1 MRALQGSARTK
12 NFFNELIIKIHMNAV
27 LSEIIKHKKIQIE
40 ERKKSRPVRRLFDA
54 IDNSS
59 KKKDSFLSAV
69 SRRERINVIAEIKK
83 ATPSLGVIRPY
94 LDVKK
99 IASDYKE
106 GGAAAISVLT
116 EEKYFH
122 GDIYHILEAK
132 ESTELPV
139 LRKDFIIDEYQIY
152 ESRYFDAD
160 AVLLIKSI
168 LGKSQISKMA
178 NLAQSLFL
186 TPFVEVHSEE
196 ELKEVLEIPE
206 INLIGIN
213 NRNLN
218 DLKVNLGVSRKLL
231 TEIPAEK
238 TVVIES
244 GIKTKSDIEE
254 FIEARKGSSVAFLI
268 GTTFMQ
274 CADIKSR
281 LKEFTND
288 KN

>member
-1 MRALQGSARTK
+1 
-12 NFFNELIIKIHMNAV
+12 MNIV
-27 LSEIIKHKKIQIE
+27 LDEIIKHKKIQIE
-40 ERKKSRPVRRLFDA
+40 ERKKSRPVERLTES

-59 KKKDSFLSAV
+59 RKKDIFLSAV
-69 SRRERINVIAEIKK
+69 ARPDKINIIAEIKK
-83 ATPSLGVIRPY
+83 ATPAAGVIRPY

-106 GGAAAISVLT
+106 AGAAAISVLT

-122 GDIYHILEAK
+122 GDIYHLMEAK
-132 ESTELPV
+132 ESSGLPV

-160 AVLLIKSI
+160 VVLLIKS
-168 LGKSQISKMA
+168 LLEKSRLSELSG
-178 NLAQSLFL
+178 LAQSLFL
-186 TPFVEVHSEE
+186 TPLVEVHNEE
-196 ELKEVLEIPE
+196 DLREVLDIKG

-218 DLKVNLGVSRKLL
+218 DLKVDLNVSRRLIPK
-231 TEIPAEK
+231 IPADK
-238 TVVIES
+238 MVVVES
-244 GIKTKSDIEE
+244 GIKTKRDIEE
-254 FIEARKGSSVAFLI
+254 LVEPKVGRPVAFLI

-274 CADIKSR
+274 FTDIKSR

-288 KN
+288 QS